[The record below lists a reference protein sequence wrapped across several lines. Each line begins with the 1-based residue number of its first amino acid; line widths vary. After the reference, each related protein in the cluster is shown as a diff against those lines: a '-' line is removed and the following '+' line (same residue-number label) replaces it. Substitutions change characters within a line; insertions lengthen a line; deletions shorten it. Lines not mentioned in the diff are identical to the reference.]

1 MAEFVVVSSVMSVG
15 HQRPSAFQHAM
26 NRLVPGGAC
35 PTCGS
40 RIEGIEATG
49 PVEQRVEPC
58 GCGLDT

>member
-1 MAEFVVVSSVMSVG
+1 MGKFVVVASGMSVG
-15 HQRPSAFQHAM
+15 NQRPSAFQHAM

-49 PVEQRVEPC
+49 PVEQCVEPC
-58 GCGLDT
+58 GCGLGT